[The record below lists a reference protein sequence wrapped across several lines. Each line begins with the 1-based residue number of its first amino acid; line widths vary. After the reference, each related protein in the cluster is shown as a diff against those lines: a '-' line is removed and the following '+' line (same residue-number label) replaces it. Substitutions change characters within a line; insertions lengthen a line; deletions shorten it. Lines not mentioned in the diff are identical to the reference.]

1 MISVQNHLLPLSG
14 NNIVILVIA
23 VLLMQSCSVSKPV
36 SVPKDAQIV
45 KAGGKTPPKDKS
57 DAEGTQPEK
66 NRENNKATNG
76 KPAGDKNIKVTLPI
90 DTIMWHD
97 ISEKNPPIVTKQK
110 QNVIYAEGLDLK
122 DEYNVTLLIPLN
134 SDAQT
139 FPSESRFVHFYAGAL
154 RALETLDEEGIKLN
168 VQVID
173 TEEGNY
179 KVKDNLKDLLT
190 ENTDLIIGPFE
201 REDLKVLA
209 DECKIKSIPLVSPWQ
224 TSTKITNEN
233 PYYIQMKPN
242 LKEHFLKLAE
252 STSADYQKG
261 EVVIIGKNNK
271 ETASWIQ
278 YFQETVSTTQ
288 HISDFYTSYFV
299 STDSLSAGPSAFS
312 RLFKNNK
319 VKAVIIPNYSYTD
332 EDFIYSCLR
341 RLSAEK
347 SGRNISVYGM
357 PILYDS
363 DKVDFDFYNALKM
376 KVVMSDFVDLD
387 QGKIREFRR
396 AYLDMYG
403 EIPSED
409 AVKGYDLMLYLGRH
423 IWKYGRNFQ
432 YYLENEAT
440 SYLQSVYDIRK
451 ARSED
456 SPVTNDP
463 LKFDYFEN
471 KHLDIIE
478 FTGNKWERKK

>member
-1 MISVQNHLLPLSG
+1 MISVQNHQLPLSG

-23 VLLMQSCSVSKPV
+23 VMFMQSCSVSKPV
-36 SVPKDAQIV
+36 SLPKDAQIV
-45 KAGGKTPPKDKS
+45 KAGGITPPKVKS
-57 DAEGTQPEK
+57 DSEGTQPEK
-66 NRENNKATNG
+66 NKAGNG
-76 KPAGDKNIKVTLPI
+76 KSFSEKEIKVKLPV
-90 DTIMWHD
+90 DTIIWHD
-97 ISEKNPPIVTKQK
+97 ISEKNPPIITKQK

-122 DEYNVTLLIPLN
+122 DEYNVKLLIPLN

-154 RALETLDEEGIKLN
+154 KALETLDEEDIKLN

-179 KVKDNLKDLLT
+179 KVKDNLKEILT
-190 ENTDLIIGPFE
+190 DNTDLIIGPFE

-252 STSADYQKG
+252 STSGDYQKG

-278 YFQETVSTTQ
+278 YFQETVSTNQ
-288 HISDFYTSYFV
+288 HISDFYSSYFV
-299 STDSLSAGPSAFS
+299 STDSLNAGPSAFS

-319 VKAVIIPNYSYTD
+319 VKAVIIPNYSYAD

-341 RLSAEK
+341 RLTAEK

-363 DKVDFDFYNALKM
+363 DKIDFDFYNALKM

-440 SYLQSVYDIRK
+440 SYLQSVYNIRK

-456 SPVTNDP
+456 SPISNDP

>member
-1 MISVQNHLLPLSG
+1 MISVQNHQLPLSG

-23 VLLMQSCSVSKPV
+23 VMFMQSCSVSKPV
-36 SVPKDAQIV
+36 SLPKDAQIV
-45 KAGGKTPPKDKS
+45 KAGGITPPKVKS
-57 DAEGTQPEK
+57 DSVGTQPEK
-66 NRENNKATNG
+66 NKAGNG
-76 KPAGDKNIKVTLPI
+76 KSFSEKEIKVKLPV
-90 DTIMWHD
+90 DTIIWHD
-97 ISEKNPPIVTKQK
+97 ISEKNPPIITKQK

-122 DEYNVTLLIPLN
+122 DEYNVKLLIPLN

-154 RALETLDEEGIKLN
+154 KALETLDEEDIKLN

-179 KVKDNLKDLLT
+179 KVKDNLKEILT
-190 ENTDLIIGPFE
+190 DNTDLIIGPFE

-252 STSADYQKG
+252 STSGDYQKG

-278 YFQETVSTTQ
+278 YFQETVSTNQ
-288 HISDFYTSYFV
+288 HISDFYSSYFV
-299 STDSLSAGPSAFS
+299 STDSLNAGPSAFS

-319 VKAVIIPNYSYTD
+319 VKAVIIPNYSYAD

-341 RLSAEK
+341 RLTAEK

-363 DKVDFDFYNALKM
+363 DKIDFDFYNALKM

-432 YYLENEAT
+432 YYLENEAS
-440 SYLQSVYDIRK
+440 SYLQSVYNIRK

-456 SPVTNDP
+456 SPISNDP

>member
-1 MISVQNHLLPLSG
+1 
-14 NNIVILVIA
+14 
-23 VLLMQSCSVSKPV
+23 MQSCSVSKPV
-36 SVPKDAQIV
+36 SLPKDAQIV
-45 KAGGKTPPKDKS
+45 KAGGITPPKVKS
-57 DAEGTQPEK
+57 DSVGTQPEK
-66 NRENNKATNG
+66 NKAGNG
-76 KPAGDKNIKVTLPI
+76 KSFSEKEIKVKLPV
-90 DTIMWHD
+90 DTIIWHD
-97 ISEKNPPIVTKQK
+97 ISEKNPPIITKQK

-122 DEYNVTLLIPLN
+122 DEYNVKLLIPLN

-154 RALETLDEEGIKLN
+154 KALETLDEEDIKLN

-179 KVKDNLKDLLT
+179 KVKDNLKEILT
-190 ENTDLIIGPFE
+190 DNTDLIIGPFE

-252 STSADYQKG
+252 STSGDYQKG

-278 YFQETVSTTQ
+278 YFQETVSTNQ
-288 HISDFYTSYFV
+288 HISDFYSSYFV
-299 STDSLSAGPSAFS
+299 STDSLNAGPSAFS

-319 VKAVIIPNYSYTD
+319 VKAVIIPNYSYAD

-341 RLSAEK
+341 RLTAEK

-363 DKVDFDFYNALKM
+363 DKIDFDFYNALKM

-432 YYLENEAT
+432 YYLENEAS
-440 SYLQSVYDIRK
+440 SYLQSVYNIRK

-456 SPVTNDP
+456 SPISNDP